1 MEYNIFVA
9 GSKALQNERNVCRS
23 VCNKLQNKWGTIITK
38 TFEDFDETMSDVG
51 HQKEY
56 NNYIEQKADLVIF
69 IFSGSVGMITRD
81 EYDHAYRSFK
91 ASKRPKIIVYFDKKN
106 SDNNDVAAFK
116 KELGANDHYYQ
127 EYESL
132 DELREK
138 VEKHIN
144 NTLIAKNRKSKTMK
158 KGKNKRMARTSASWG
173 EILGVPAMFVGIW
186 LLLGLIGGIVM
197 YIVDCNMS
205 DKTCK
210 ELAIRYVETLGNGV
224 MYYNFPDETFVYD
237 MNNKTLSIEPRNSE
251 LSSGNVNIGSIK
263 DVTLASTTSLLLTRS
278 FKFKP
283 KGNAKTV
290 ATYVAGAACL
300 IIGCGAG
307 CIVEQMI
314 FPPQYSDRVREYLM
328 VEENWEYVIAAKAP
342 TRIF

>member
-1 MEYNIFVA
+1 MGYKIFVA
-9 GSKALQNERNVCRS
+9 GSKDLDKERDACRS
-23 VCNKLQNKWGTIITK
+23 VCNMLQNQWGTITTK
-38 TFEDFDETMSDVG
+38 TFEDFDETVSDQG

-56 NNYIEQKADLVIF
+56 NEFIENEADLVIF
-69 IFSGSVGMITRD
+69 LFSSSVGSITRD
-81 EYDHAYRSFK
+81 EFEHAYRSFK
-91 ASKRPKIIVYFDKKN
+91 EKKHPKIIVYFDKRN
-106 SDNNDVAAFK
+106 SDNKDVLKFKRELAA
-116 KELGANDHYYQ
+116 DDQYYQ
-127 EYESL
+127 EYESI
-132 DELREK
+132 DELKLK

-144 NTLIAKNRKSKTMK
+144 KLLGAKQRN
-158 KGKNKRMARTSASWG
+158 ASWSG
-173 EILGVPAMFVGIW
+173 KFFGVPALFVGVW

-283 KGNAKTV
+283 KGNAKMV